1 MKSFSGDKKT
11 TVDIDN
17 LLSGLRKG
25 RIGPASR
32 IISILEQGNADD
44 MDRIMDEVFPQT
56 GHGWVVGIT
65 GPPGAGKSSLINN
78 LIREARQEDLKI
90 GSILVD
96 PTSPVSGGAVLG
108 DRIRMS
114 SFAADQKVFIRSMG
128 SRGTLGGLSAA
139 TLGAVRVLDY
149 LKYDYIFVETVGSG
163 QVDINIC
170 DIADTVCLVLIPG
183 AGDAI
188 QAIKSGIREVN
199 DIFVVNKRDRPGSE
213 QVVSNIRNA
222 LEMREK
228 HNLDDNGWQIPIHAT
243 DSLLREGISELWDS
257 IKQHKK
263 TIQKT
268 VERQDKQRRLATQE
282 VVDTI
287 MHKFKKEFL
296 NQIEEKIRADRTID
310 EIINRK
316 KSPQKVGNEIFSK
329 IVADQFS
336 FLQMPEKE
344 IIKSRNGGKRC
355 SIKKP

>member
-1 MKSFSGDKKT
+1 MKFFSGDKMKT
-11 TVDIDN
+11 KDMDN

-25 RIGPASR
+25 QIGAAAR
-32 IISILEQGNADD
+32 IISILEQGSADD

-56 GHGWVVGIT
+56 GHSWVVGIT

-78 LIREARQEDLKI
+78 LIRQARQEDLKI
-90 GSILVD
+90 GTILVD

-114 SFAADQKVFIRSMG
+114 SFSADEKVFIRSMG

-183 AGDAI
+183 GGDAI

-213 QVVSNIRNA
+213 QVVSNIRQALDMRDKQA
-222 LEMREK
+222 LENK
-228 HNLDDNGWQIPIHAT
+228 GWEIPIHAT

-263 TIQKT
+263 KVEKT
-268 VERQDKQRRLATQE
+268 TDREQKQRRLAAKE

-287 MHKFKKEFL
+287 THKFKEMFL
-296 NQIEEKIRADRTID
+296 DQMEDKIATDKNID
-310 EIINRK
+310 EIINRE
-316 KSPQKVGNEIFSK
+316 KSPQKVGNELFSK
-329 IVADQFS
+329 IKANQFT
-336 FLQMPEKE
+336 FLQSSEREK
-344 IIKSRNGGKRC
+344 K
-355 SIKKP
+355 

>member
-1 MKSFSGDKKT
+1 MKFFSGDKMKT
-11 TVDIDN
+11 KDMDN

-25 RIGPASR
+25 QIGAAAR
-32 IISILEQGNADD
+32 IISILEQGSADD

-56 GHGWVVGIT
+56 GHSWVVGIT

-78 LIREARQEDLKI
+78 LIRQARQEDLKI
-90 GSILVD
+90 GTILVD

-114 SFAADQKVFIRSMG
+114 SFSADEKVFIRSMG

-183 AGDAI
+183 GGDAI

-213 QVVSNIRNA
+213 QVVSNIRQALDMRDKQA
-222 LEMREK
+222 LENK
-228 HNLDDNGWQIPIHAT
+228 GWEIPIHAT

-263 TIQKT
+263 KVEKT
-268 VERQDKQRRLATQE
+268 TDREQKQRRLAAKE

-287 MHKFKKEFL
+287 THKFKEMFL
-296 NQIEEKIRADRTID
+296 DQMEDKIATDKNID
-310 EIINRK
+310 EIINRE
-316 KSPQKVGNEIFSK
+316 KSPQRIGNELFSK
-329 IVADQFS
+329 IKANQFT
-336 FLQMPEKE
+336 FLQSSEREK
-344 IIKSRNGGKRC
+344 K
-355 SIKKP
+355 